1 MHSTGVGR
9 RARLALTGYAFIC
22 PNVLLYL
29 AFLGLPVLYALYISF
44 QRWGGM
50 DIPTFVGLDNY
61 GRLLTDKVFWTA
73 LRVSFLYAIM
83 TVPSVTVV
91 ALITAVIV
99 NEALPLRSL
108 FKSLTF
114 VPVIMAGTVVGVVW
128 LFIYQPDVGLLND
141 LLRLAGLPGHLW
153 LGDTLTSLPSLA
165 AVGIWQR
172 FGWFSVL
179 FLAGLQDVPV
189 DQKEAAAIDGATAG
203 QIFWYVTLPL
213 LRPTVALVSI
223 LAAIGSFQV
232 FDMVFVM
239 TGGGPAYAT
248 ETLSYYI
255 YNQAFQSLNMGF
267 ATSMSFVLLGL
278 VFLLTLVQFRILR
291 PATD

>member
-1 MHSTGVGR
+1 V
-9 RARLALTGYAFIC
+9 I
-22 PNVLLYL
+22 LYL
-29 AFLGLPVLYALYISF
+29 AFLGLPVLYAFYISF

-50 DIPTFVGLDNY
+50 DIPVFVGLDNY
-61 GRLLTDKVFWTA
+61 QRLLADEVFWTA
-73 LRVSFLYAIM
+73 LRNSFLYALM
-83 TVPSVTVV
+83 SVPSLTVMSLV
-91 ALITAVIV
+91 TAVLV
-99 NEALPLRSL
+99 NQALPLRNL

-114 VPVIMAGTVVGVVW
+114 VPVIMASTVVGVVW

-141 LLRLAGLPGHLW
+141 VLRLAGLSGHLW
-153 LGDTLTSLPSLA
+153 LGDTLTALPSLA

-189 DQKEAAAIDGATAG
+189 EQQEAAAIDGASSG
-203 QIFWYVTLPL
+203 QIFWHVTLPL

-248 ETLSYYI
+248 ETLSFYI
-255 YNQAFQSLNMGF
+255 YNQAFQALNMGF
-267 ATSMSFVLLGL
+267 ATSMSFVLFGL
-278 VFLLTLVQFRILR
+278 VFILTLVQFRILR